1 MNLEG
6 REICRCGNPSGKYCG
21 MTYNSESQTVL
32 DFWCAD
38 CGGAI
43 EAPAN
48 IKVTIRRI
56 KETENEI

>member
-6 REICRCGNPSGKYCG
+6 KEICRCGNPSGEYCG
-21 MTYNSESQTVL
+21 MTYSSESQTIL
-32 DFWCAD
+32 DWWCAD

-48 IKVTIRRI
+48 IKVKI
-56 KETENEI
+56 KEKNENYNR

>member
-6 REICRCGNPSGKYCG
+6 KEICRCSNPSGQYSG
-21 MTYNSESQTVL
+21 MTFNTESNTIL
-32 DFWCAD
+32 DWWCAD

-48 IKVTIRRI
+48 IKVKV
-56 KETENEI
+56 KEKK